1 MNHYVVVNKTYIC
14 FLENL
19 TPPRR
24 MPVKQESPERAL
36 TPPLPGKKDEKR
48 TDSDD
53 DLDLILGDIDGIL
66 SDDDDTGRFKE
77 KAKK

>member
-1 MNHYVVVNKTYIC
+1 
-14 FLENL
+14 
-19 TPPRR
+19 